1 MIRGEPVMPKVSRRQ
16 KEADEK
22 KVVAELQNN
31 ANESI
36 DKLAK
41 RCGFSRQKVWR
52 IIKKLE
58 SNKTIW
64 GYHAVVDNDSLQMKS
79 YILLLK
85 KTNKP
90 ASELV
95 NIIVSRELEKRAKE
109 LGVTIESSGYL
120 HGLYDWMIT
129 FVTEDIRQ
137 AKQFVELF
145 NQLYQTYVSEVVLH
159 EEIFPLKSCGIT
171 NPQMDRLKD
180 FV

>member
-1 MIRGEPVMPKVSRRQ
+1 MPKVSKRQ
-16 KEADEK
+16 KELDER

-64 GYHAVVDNDSLQMKS
+64 GYHAVVDDEKLGVKN

-90 ASELV
+90 VSDLL
-95 NIIVSRELEKRAKE
+95 NLIISRELEKQAKD
-109 LGVTIESSGYL
+109 LGVTIESSSYL
-120 HGLYDWMIT
+120 HGSFDWMIS
-129 FVTEDIRQ
+129 FVTEDIKQ
-137 AKQFVELF
+137 AKRFVELF
-145 NQLYQTYVSEVVLH
+145 NRLYQNYVAEIFLF
-159 EEIFPLKSCGIT
+159 EEIFPVKTCGIN
-171 NPQMDRLKD
+171 NPHADRLKD
-180 FV
+180 FA

>member
-1 MIRGEPVMPKVSRRQ
+1 MPKVSKRQ
-16 KEADEK
+16 KELDER

-64 GYHAVVDNDSLQMKS
+64 GYHAVVDNEKLQTKN

-90 ASELV
+90 VSELL
-95 NIIVSRELEKRAKE
+95 NLIVSRELEKQAKD
-109 LGVTIESSGYL
+109 LGVTIESSSYL
-120 HGLYDWMIT
+120 HGSFDWMVS
-129 FVTEDIRQ
+129 FVTEDIKQ
-137 AKQFVELF
+137 AKRFVEIF
-145 NQLYQTYVSEVVLH
+145 NRLYQNYVGEIFLF
-159 EEIFPLKSCGIT
+159 EEIFPVKTCGIN
-171 NPQMDRLKD
+171 NPHVDRLKD
-180 FV
+180 FA

>member
-1 MIRGEPVMPKVSRRQ
+1 MPKVSRRQ

-58 SNKTIW
+58 SDKTIW
-64 GYHAVVDNDSLQMKS
+64 GYHAVVDNERLQMKS
-79 YILLLK
+79 YVLLLK

-95 NIIVSRELEKRAKE
+95 NIIISRELEKRAKD
-109 LGVTIESSGYL
+109 LRVTIESSGYL
-120 HGLYDWMIT
+120 HGSYDWMMT

-137 AKQFVELF
+137 AKQFVEVF
-145 NQLYQTYVSEVVLH
+145 NQLYHTYIAEVLLH
-159 EEIFPLKSCGIT
+159 EEIFPVKICGIN
-171 NPQMDRLKD
+171 NPQVDRLKD